1 MAAAPSA
8 EENKQLVR
16 SYYERFQEGEFDA
29 LEEVLAD
36 DYTLHGV
43 PGAEGEQLTGREA
56 VEGYLRELSEAF
68 PDMTAAIDEMIAEG
82 ETVAY
87 RATITGTHEGE
98 FMGISPTG
106 EEVTVDGEGF
116 FRVEDGKLA
125 EAWPLMDTFGMMQ
138 QLGVIE
144 APGE

>member
-1 MAAAPSA
+1 MAASSSA

-43 PGAEGEQLTGREA
+43 PGVQGEQLTGREA

-68 PDMTAAIDEMIAEG
+68 PDMTAAIDEVIAED

-106 EEVTVDGEGF
+106 EEVNVDGEGF
-116 FRVEDGKLA
+116 FRIEDGKLA
-125 EAWPLMDTFGMMQ
+125 EAWPLMDTFGMLR